1 MGERIYYIRVSSKEQ
16 NLERQRREMEELSK
30 KEGFEFK
37 NEHKFEE
44 KISGKNM
51 ARPELLRMLDYVRE
65 GDTVYISDFSRLSRS
80 LEDLLNILNQ
90 MDSKGVGVVSLKESF
105 DISTPQGK
113 LMLTMLGAINEFERE
128 IIRER
133 QLEGIKIAKEKG
145 LYKGRQ
151 PKELDGLE
159 EIVSLYAKKKIT
171 VSEAARRLGITRA
184 TFYSRLKKLGYRIEQ
199 EKKIIAPES
208 E

>member
-30 KEGFEFK
+30 KEGFVFK
-37 NEHKFEE
+37 EEHKFEE

-51 ARPELLRMLDYVRE
+51 ARPKFQEMIKYVRA

-90 MDSKGVGVVSLKESF
+90 LNNKGVIVKSIKENFDTSTTQGGFMLK
-105 DISTPQGK
+105 II
-113 LMLTMLGAINEFERE
+113 GAINEFERE

-145 LYKGRQ
+145 LYKGRA
-151 PKELDGLE
+151 PKDLDGLE
-159 EIVSLYAKKKIT
+159 EIVSLYAEKKIT

>member
-16 NLERQRREMEELSK
+16 NLERQRRAMEELSK

-37 NEHKFEE
+37 EEHKFEE

-51 ARPELLRMLDYVRE
+51 DRPELLRMLDYVRE

-145 LYKGRQ
+145 LYKGRA
-151 PKELDGLE
+151 PKDLDGLE
-159 EIVSLYAKKKIT
+159 EIVSLYAEKKIT

>member
-16 NLERQRREMEELSK
+16 NLERQRRAMEELSK
-30 KEGFEFK
+30 KEGFTFDK
-37 NEHKFEE
+37 KFHE

-51 ARPELLRMLDYVRE
+51 ERPELLHMLDYVRE
-65 GDTVYISDFSRLSRS
+65 GDIVYITDFSRLSRS

-145 LYKGRQ
+145 IYKGRQ
-151 PKELDGLE
+151 PKDLDGLE
-159 EIVSLYAKKKIT
+159 EIVSLYAEKKIT

>member
-80 LEDLLNILNQ
+80 LEDLLNILKQLNG
-90 MDSKGVGVVSLKESF
+90 KGVIVKSIKENFDTSTTQGVFMLK
-105 DISTPQGK
+105 II
-113 LMLTMLGAINEFERE
+113 GAINEFERE

-145 LYKGRQ
+145 LYKGRA
-151 PKELDGLE
+151 PKDLDGLE
-159 EIVSLYAKKKIT
+159 EIVSLYAEKKIT

>member
-30 KEGFEFK
+30 KEGFVFK
-37 NEHKFEE
+37 EEHKFEE

-80 LEDLLNILNQ
+80 LEDLLNILKQLNG
-90 MDSKGVGVVSLKESF
+90 KGVIVKSIKENFDTSTTQGVFMLK
-105 DISTPQGK
+105 II
-113 LMLTMLGAINEFERE
+113 GAINEFERE

-133 QLEGIKIAKEKG
+133 QLDGIKIAKEKG
-145 LYKGRQ
+145 LYKGRA
-151 PKELDGLE
+151 PKDLDGLE
-159 EIVSLYAKKKIT
+159 EIVSLYAEKKIT